1 MIAELHLQDGFAGE
15 TIEILV
21 NGENRAEFRAK
32 TRYQINLAHVE
43 EVDLE
48 IGDTLTVRIKDTAL
62 AAEQKIERV
71 HRFYVI
77 SKRADDLLVNPT
89 DEPQRYM

>member
-15 TIEILV
+15 EIEILV
-21 NGENRAEFRAK
+21 NGEHRAEFRAK

-48 IGDTLTVRIKDTAL
+48 VGDTLTVRIKDTAH
-62 AAEQKIERV
+62 AADQKIDKV
-71 HRFYVI
+71 QKFYVI
-77 SKRADDLLVNPT
+77 SKRANDLLVNPT

>member
-1 MIAELHLQDGFAGE
+1 MIAELHLQDGFVGE
-15 TIEILV
+15 NIEVLV
-21 NGENRAEFRAK
+21 NGEHRAEFQAK

-48 IGDTLTVRIKDTAL
+48 VGDTLTVKIKGSTHSADL
-62 AAEQKIERV
+62 KIKKV
-71 HRFYVI
+71 HTFYVI
-77 SKRADDLLVNPT
+77 SNRAGDLLVNPT